1 LSVTAMCAWRECD
14 CATVVCSVTRNDN
27 SGIAVCARFY
37 CSLREA
43 IEAPNAFDSETSTIT
58 LPAGTY
64 VLTISQRLSMT
75 ADITITGAGS
85 ATTIVDGGQLV
96 GVFDTPGTDEIDG
109 VTVQNGMDTSGLG
122 GGGIHN
128 GGTLTATDL
137 VLQGNSTNG
146 QGGGL
151 FNEGTAYLFESV
163 LQNNMAA
170 MGGGF

>member
-1 LSVTAMCAWRECD
+1 MPGPKARVRSRAHLLCLAALLGGVALGVSEVRAASFT
-14 CATVVCSVTRNDN
+14 VTRTDDTERGTC
-27 SGIAVCARFY
+27 SPGD

-43 IEAPNAFDSETSTIT
+43 IEAANALAPETSTIT

-109 VTVQNGMDTSGLG
+109 VTVPNGMDTSGPG
-122 GGGIHN
+122 GGGLHN
-128 GGTLTATDL
+128 RGHLTAARL
-137 VLQGNSTNG
+137 VLQGNR
-146 QGGGL
+146 
-151 FNEGTAYLFESV
+151 
-163 LQNNMAA
+163 
-170 MGGGF
+170 